1 MPKLKGYST
10 KHRQALEKKWL
21 SIPYKQ
27 IANDLGVSLDT
38 VKSWFRAK
46 GFLKEAYSQYAED
59 QILIRKLQEKQEM
72 INTLNG
78 NNQQ

>member
-1 MPKLKGYST
+1 M
-10 KHRQALEKKWL
+10 RWL
-21 SIPYKQ
+21 SVPYEK
-27 IANDLGVSLDT
+27 IASEVGVTLDT

-46 GFLKEAYSQYAED
+46 GFLREAYSRYAED

>member
-1 MPKLKGYST
+1 M
-10 KHRQALEKKWL
+10 QWL
-21 SIPYKQ
+21 SVPYEE
-27 IANDLGVSLDT
+27 IASEAGVSLDT

-46 GFLKEAYSQYAED
+46 GFLKEAYNQYAED